1 MKHITDQ
8 IKQQDAY
15 FRTGV
20 TKSITFRKNVL
31 RDLRRVIIDREK
43 DILDALYKDLA
54 KPKFEAYTA
63 EIGMVIRELDY
74 FIDHLSSL
82 SKPKRMQSSILNF
95 PSKEYIYN
103 DPYGRVLIIAPW
115 NYPFQLTITPLI
127 GAVAAGNCVI
137 CKPSELSK
145 NTSKLLSSIIDEVFN
160 KSHVYL
166 VAGGI
171 EESSYLLEQKWDL
184 IFFTG
189 STKVGKIVLSKA
201 AENLCPVVLELGGKS
216 PVIVNHDSNIAQAAK
231 SIIWAKIFNAGQT
244 CIAPDYVYV
253 DYRCKDKLI
262 TCLAK
267 EIENALGEN
276 PKVSPDYARII
287 NDIHFNRL
295 TDLLD
300 KETLVYGG
308 NYDAKEKYI
317 QPSILTPKSW
327 NDKVMKE
334 EIFGPILPVLTF
346 ENLEELIADIN
357 TKPKPLAAYY
367 YGAKKRDQEYFLNH
381 LYFGGGCIN
390 DALSHITSKSMAF
403 GGVGHSGIGSYKGKK
418 SFDCFSHQKSILKKS
433 VWLDLPLRY
442 APYKNKL
449 ALVKKLF
456 KL

>member
-1 MKHITDQ
+1 MKYIIDL

-15 FRTGV
+15 FRAGG
-20 TKSITFRKNVL
+20 TKSISFRKKVL
-31 RDLRRVIIDREK
+31 RDLKHLIINREN

-74 FIDHLSSL
+74 FIHYLSSL
-82 SKPKRMQSSILNF
+82 SKPEQVQSTILNF
-95 PSKEYIYN
+95 PSKEYIYK

-127 GAVAAGNCVI
+127 GAVAAGNCVV
-137 CKPSELSK
+137 CKPSELSQ
-145 NTSKLLSSIIDEVFN
+145 NTSKLLSSLIDEVFD
-160 KSHVYL
+160 KSHVC
-166 VAGGI
+166 VVEGGV
-171 EESSYLLEQKWDL
+171 EESSYMLKQQWDL

-189 STKVGKIVLSKA
+189 STKVGKIVLAKA
-201 AENLCPVVLELGGKS
+201 AEHLCPVILELGGKS

-253 DYRCKDKLI
+253 DHRCKDELI
-262 TCLAK
+262 ACLIK
-267 EIENALGEN
+267 EIEKALGEN
-276 PKVSPDYARII
+276 PKSSPDYARII
-287 NDIHFNRL
+287 NDTHFNRL
-295 TDLLD
+295 IGLLD
-300 KETLVYGG
+300 QEALVYGG
-308 NYDAKEKYI
+308 NYDAIEKYI

-346 ENLEELIADIN
+346 ENLEELIEHIN

-367 YGAKKRDQEYFLNH
+367 YGAKKRDQEYVLNH

-390 DALSHITSKSMAF
+390 DALSHVTSKSMAF
-403 GGVGHSGIGSYKGKK
+403 GGVGHSGMGSYKGKK
-418 SFDCFSHQKSILKKS
+418 SFDCFSHQKSVLKKG
-433 VWLDLPLRY
+433 VWLDIPLRY
-442 APYKNKL
+442 APYKNKI